1 MKADAVG
8 RIAAAL
14 YAGQEYA
21 LLYGDKQFKVS
32 DLGLK
37 KRNVEP
43 EKLII

>member
-1 MKADAVG
+1 MKGDAVG

-14 YAGQEYA
+14 YAEEEYA
-21 LLYGDKQFKVS
+21 LLYGENEFKVS

-37 KRNVEP
+37 RRSVEP

>member
-1 MKADAVG
+1 MKGDAVG

-14 YAGQEYA
+14 YAEEEYA
-21 LLYGDKQFKVS
+21 LLYGEKDFKIS

-37 KRNVEP
+37 QRNVEP